1 VLSVIVPFRLAKD
14 YLALTAMD
22 GARNSLKQKQAKTQH
37 VIFIEGL
44 ANLFIL
50 LLKLIVGFTT
60 GSLAVLGDAI
70 HSLSDVGNNVVAWF
84 VIRLANEPADVEH
97 PYGHRKFETLA
108 VFGLAGLLTVLGFEI
123 ILRAV
128 QRESPTVEN
137 SAWGLGLM
145 CVVLAANIALAIWE
159 HRWSRR
165 LDSDILLAD
174 AHHTFSDV
182 LTTLVVIVGW
192 QLSSRGFV
200 WLDTMCAVGVGCLVL
215 YLASGLFR
223 RALPGLVDEF
233 AIDPRELTSAIKSV
247 SGVESV
253 KTVRSRW
260 LGQNRAVDMVITV
273 DSVLSIAE
281 SHDIA
286 DQIETLVERKFDVQ
300 DISIHVEPHS

>member
-1 VLSVIVPFRLAKD
+1 
-14 YLALTAMD
+14 MD
-22 GARNSLKQKQAKTQH
+22 GARNSLKRKQAITQH
-37 VIFIEGL
+37 VILIEGL
-44 ANLFIL
+44 ANLFVL

-84 VIRLANEPADVEH
+84 VIRLANEPADIEH

-128 QRESPTVEN
+128 QRGSPTVEN
-137 SAWGLGLM
+137 SAWGLSLM

-159 HRWSRR
+159 HRWARR

-174 AHHTFSDV
+174 ANHTFSDV

-200 WLDTMCAVGVGCLVL
+200 WLDTLCAIGVGCLVL

-233 AIDPRELTSAIKSV
+233 AIDPRELTSAVKSV
-247 SGVESV
+247 TGVESV

-286 DQIETLVERKFDVQ
+286 DQIEMLVERKFDVQ

>member
-1 VLSVIVPFRLAKD
+1 
-14 YLALTAMD
+14 
-22 GARNSLKQKQAKTQH
+22 
-37 VIFIEGL
+37 
-44 ANLFIL
+44 
-50 LLKLIVGFTT
+50 
-60 GSLAVLGDAI
+60 
-70 HSLSDVGNNVVAWF
+70 
-84 VIRLANEPADVEH
+84 
-97 PYGHRKFETLA
+97 
-108 VFGLAGLLTVLGFEI
+108 
-123 ILRAV
+123 
-128 QRESPTVEN
+128 
-137 SAWGLGLM
+137 
-145 CVVLAANIALAIWE
+145 
-159 HRWSRR
+159 
-165 LDSDILLAD
+165 
-174 AHHTFSDV
+174 
-182 LTTLVVIVGW
+182 
-192 QLSSRGFV
+192 FV

-286 DQIETLVERKFDVQ
+286 VQIETLVERKFDVQ